1 VRNLGGNNDLAG
13 TALTALVKS
22 AATVSPRG
30 KQASFASRARASFIL
45 AERGTQQPRTLA
57 AAFMKPIAT
66 RDGDIGDESVAA
78 LKSLASNLDSAYG
91 VCADERREMVVTTA
105 KVVGSLDEIVAFARG
120 IVQ

>member
-1 VRNLGGNNDLAG
+1 
-13 TALTALVKS
+13 VKS